1 MENPG
6 DELYLPRRGHRI
18 FCRQWLCGEP
28 GKARANVLVAH
39 GMGEHSGRYGGLA
52 KKLNDAGFNV
62 FAPDLR
68 GHGLSLPPL
77 CQVGDMGHHGW
88 HETLTDLAYLQ
99 QWMTQQN
106 DRPAILFGHSMGA
119 MLAQQYAYTH
129 GHHLQALVLSG
140 SPGAMPR
147 LRTLLGGGITRFD
160 SWRLTPSSPSP
171 LIGKALFAN
180 NNKKFERDGDG
191 DGGFAWLSRDRE
203 QVAAYREDPFCG
215 ATLTASGLA
224 SMFASQGE
232 SVQTRSIQR
241 INKNMAIYLFAGTD
255 DPINNETKGLLELER
270 RYRKAG
276 LNVQLKLYPEGR
288 HEMLNE
294 LNRDEVMDD
303 LLAWLTES
311 ANV

>member
-1 MENPG
+1 
-6 DELYLPRRGHRI
+6 
-18 FCRQWLCGEP
+18 
-28 GKARANVLVAH
+28 
-39 GMGEHSGRYGGLA
+39 MGEHSGRYGGLA
-52 KKLNDAGFNV
+52 KRLNEAGFNV
-62 FAPDLR
+62 LAPDLR
-68 GHGLSLPPL
+68 GHGLSLAPL
-77 CQVGDMGHHGW
+77 CKVGDMGHHGW
-88 HETLTDLAYLQ
+88 QETLTDLAHLQ

-106 DRPAILFGHSMGA
+106 QRPAILFGHSMGA

-129 GHHLQALVLSG
+129 GHHLQALILSG
-140 SPGAMPR
+140 SPGVVSKVQTAVA
-147 LRTLLGGGITRFD
+147 GAITRFD

-180 NNKKFERDGDG
+180 NNKKFEREGDG

-203 QVAAYREDPFCG
+203 QVAAYRDDPFCG
-215 ATLTASGLA
+215 ASLTAGGLA

-232 SVQTRSIQR
+232 SVTERSIRR

-255 DPINNETKGLLELER
+255 DPINNNTKGLLELER

-276 LNVQLKLYPEGR
+276 LNVQMRLYLEGR

-294 LNRDEVMDD
+294 LNRDEVIED